1 MRKLVFVLLAVV
13 CLGVLPGCRTRYV
26 VRTEE
31 KVKTE
36 YKTKTVRDSVYF
48 SDTVRIHQKGDTVF
62 VERAKYIQKYKTLT
76 DTVLR
81 VDTIVQIKRE
91 VSASAPPTRCGTL
104 QVWGILSSAILFFI
118 LVRWTVLRVKR
129 FL

>member
-1 MRKLVFVLLAVV
+1 MKRIVFLLLTVV

-36 YKTKTVRDSVYF
+36 YKTKTVRDSIYF
-48 SDTVRIHQKGDTVF
+48 SDTVRVFQKGDTVF
-62 VERAKYIQKYKTLT
+62 VEKAKYIQKYKTLT

-91 VSASAPPTRCGTL
+91 GSASAPPTRCGTL
-104 QVWGILSSAILFFI
+104 QVWGILSTAILLFI
-118 LVRWTVLRVKR
+118 LAKWAVLRVKR

>member
-1 MRKLVFVLLAVV
+1 MKKIIFLLLMVV

-36 YKTKTVRDSVYF
+36 YKTKTVRDSIYF
-48 SDTVRIHQKGDTVF
+48 SDTVRVFQKGDTVF
-62 VERAKYIQKYKTLT
+62 VEKAKYIQKYKTLT

-91 VSASAPPTRCGTL
+91 CSASAPPTRCGTL
-104 QVWGILSSAILFFI
+104 QVWGILSTAILLFI
-118 LVRWTVLRVKR
+118 LARWTVSWVKR